1 MNKNIELTQLL
12 PTEQNMSTIGAG
24 SGPGPNSSA
33 TQTSS
38 SANQTLSRNNRRRQ
52 MNRSRQNIVLYQS
65 DIDWAIKNLV
75 YAVKN
80 DLNLVDLQKD
90 LVYGTFNESQKAKR
104 ELESYLYVLENLE
117 NNKQIR
123 NAFLFYLRLMITDL
137 KALEIGHYGGI
148 LSIALMMTVMV
159 STGPQVAVVLPF
171 GLLAIAVGAAAIKK
185 GVSRLTNLRETRDF
199 IKAILNKDKKRT
211 IDRNNFIMSHQN
223 TRKNNKNNNNRNN
236 INNNN
241 KSKRRSTIKK
251 QYSPTKPNFY
261 VKNKFSF

>member
-24 SGPGPNSSA
+24 SGPGPNTFA

-38 SANQTLSRNNRRRQ
+38 SANQMLSRNNRRRQ

-80 DLNLVDLQKD
+80 NLNLIDLQKD
-90 LVYGTFNESQKAKR
+90 LLYGTFYESQRAKR

-117 NNKQIR
+117 YNKQIR
-123 NAFLFYLRLMITDL
+123 NTFISLLPYKIREKMGLEAGSFISLMS
-137 KALEIGHYGGI
+137 IGVI
-148 LSIALMMTVMV
+148 CTLI
-159 STGPQVAVVLPF
+159 
-171 GLLAIAVGAAAIKK
+171 GAAAAGPVGLIPLGLYFIGMGAFSIKHTQAVTRVATL
-185 GVSRLTNLRETRDF
+185 GEIREY
-199 IKAILNKDKKRT
+199 IIIILDIDKKRI
-211 IDRNNFIMSHQN
+211 IDRKNFIMSNQN
-223 TRKNNKNNNNRNN
+223 TRKNNTNNNRNN
-236 INNNN
+236 INNN